1 MKQPKRYA
9 GILVK
14 YNDEVLMCQRNYD
27 GDMPGQWSIPCGHLH
42 DNENAMIGAK
52 REFFEETDFKIKDKI
67 KLIGFMNG
75 KTKRKND
82 SEGLFYVFLY
92 NTDEKIIP
100 DLENAQ
106 DGNEH
111 IDYGY
116 FKLKNLPIDKN
127 TQLYG
132 IIEKI
137 IK

>member
-75 KTKRKND
+75 KTKGKND

-127 TQLYG
+127 TQLHG
-132 IIEKI
+132 IIEKN

>member
-1 MKQPKRYA
+1 MEQPKRYA
-9 GILVK
+9 GILVR
-14 YNDEVLMCQRNYD
+14 YDDEVLMCQRNYD

-75 KTKRKND
+75 KTKGKND

>member
-14 YNDEVLMCQRNYD
+14 YNDEVLMCQRNYE

-67 KLIGFMNG
+67 KLVGFMNG
-75 KTKRKND
+75 KTKGKND
-82 SEGLFYVFLY
+82 SEGLFYVFLH

-106 DGNEH
+106 DGDEH

-116 FKLKNLPIDKN
+116 FKLKNLPIKKN

>member
-14 YNDEVLMCQRNYD
+14 YNDEVLMCQRNYN

-52 REFFEETDFKIKDKI
+52 REFFEETDFKIEDKI